1 VPRFERVRATKIPVA
16 NHVEATLKTCHD
28 EEPSCHVGLG
38 LEKKFSFQLSKN
50 IFAVFGL

>member
-1 VPRFERVRATKIPVA
+1 V

-38 LEKKFSFQLSKN
+38 LEKIFFSAF
-50 IFAVFGL
+50 